1 MANVR
6 EIQKAIFGKLVDNT
20 SLTLAGFPLI
30 RIYLT
35 EEEHNSLASDV
46 HLLATYIFNRQVCFV
61 LLEVTGKTFFLTIG
75 INKELTTSELVACDN
90 QKTLSMVSVATSKIE
105 RLTKV
110 SESDLEN
117 NIFIDSTIEDVEW
130 GVIESFFPLIMTY
143 EVATP
148 IGTTRTEYQAVLK
161 HLSLYALTCCPE
173 VLILPFEP
181 ATLNKYAAIINL
193 GDKNI
198 PEDNLLQSLGSNYWR
213 FCYVDVYRC
222 IERLYRLGLVHNFKN
237 SLSSSLPI
245 DDLHTKLKERFLM
258 KTGVE
263 SHEDT
268 NLAYLLLLLSPATK
282 NVLNPVRNGMNHENY
297 VYRLR
302 NIIVHYQKN
311 EAELEAI
318 DDVKWNIIIRFLLSA
333 ITELYPVFTS
343 YIAALPD
350 E

>member
-1 MANVR
+1 MATVR
-6 EIQKAIFGKLVDNT
+6 EIQNAIFRKLVDNT
-20 SLTLAGFPLI
+20 SLILAEFPLI

-35 EEEHNSLASDV
+35 EDEHNSLASDV

-61 LLEVTGKTFFLTIG
+61 LLEVLGKMYFLSIG
-75 INKELTTSELVACDN
+75 IDKELTTLELVACDN
-90 QKTLSMVSVATSKIE
+90 QKTLSMMSIAASKIE
-105 RLTKV
+105 RLINM

-117 NIFIDSTIEDVEW
+117 NIFIDPTIKNVEW
-130 GVIESFFPLIMTY
+130 DVIERFFPPIMTY
-143 EVATP
+143 EVVTP
-148 IGTTRTEYQAVLK
+148 VGTTRVEYQAVLK

-173 VLILPFEP
+173 VLILPFES
-181 ATLNKYAAIINL
+181 ATLKKYADLINL

-268 NLAYLLLLLSPATK
+268 NLAYLLSLLSLATK
-282 NVLNPVRNGMNHENY
+282 NVLDPVRNGMNHDNF
-297 VYRLR
+297 VYHLR

-333 ITELYPVFTS
+333 IAELYPVFTG
-343 YIAALPD
+343 YITALPD